1 MGPYGRAFETGMVGE
16 LVRPIG
22 YLHAHVLAAAQDF
35 LLTGGL
41 SPHFMKSVGV
51 SFKNSPEFEEYK
63 KMKAISRKL
72 SSDTGV
78 YSSLD
83 GDGEAIYMGD
93 GMWLNADDSYSD
105 RGR

>member
-1 MGPYGRAFETGMVGE
+1 
-16 LVRPIG
+16 
-22 YLHAHVLAAAQDF
+22 
-35 LLTGGL
+35 
-41 SPHFMKSVGV
+41 
-51 SFKNSPEFEEYK
+51 
-63 KMKAISRKL
+63 MKAISRKL